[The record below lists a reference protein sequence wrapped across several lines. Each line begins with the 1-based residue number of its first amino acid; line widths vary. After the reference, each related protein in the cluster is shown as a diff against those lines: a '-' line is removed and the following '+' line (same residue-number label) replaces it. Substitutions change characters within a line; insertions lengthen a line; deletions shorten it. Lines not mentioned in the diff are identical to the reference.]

1 MIRCVSA
8 DEASSSLPEDPLLAA
23 MAASLGGAGHFVM
36 VVDDQWR
43 LAYVSEDQRLAI
55 GQWSPELTSRS
66 RPPITTPERA
76 ASEERIAGND
86 ERPAAPRVHGRQS
99 ALTAHIVHRAG
110 PR

>member
-23 MAASLGGAGHFVM
+23 MAASLGGAGRFVM

-55 GQWSPELTSRS
+55 GAMVT
-66 RPPITTPERA
+66 RA
-76 ASEERIAGND
+76 DFAIAPAHND
-86 ERPAAPRVHGRQS
+86 N
-99 ALTAHIVHRAG
+99 RAG
-110 PR
+110 GVGRAHSRQYRVGRAG